1 MAASEDVITECE
13 NKHEIL
19 ADFIKSVHGNLRRSV
34 RKGWSMFVVKCY
46 FLPNLNDPQNT
57 VCMMYV

>member
-19 ADFIKSVHGNLRRSV
+19 ADFIKSVHGNLRRNV
-34 RKGWSMFVVKCY
+34 RKGWSMFVVNCY
-46 FLPNLNDPQNT
+46 FFT
-57 VCMMYV
+57 